1 MKTLPKHKTN
11 KPIQKI
17 DAKLNA
23 IYIQRLEKFMAL
35 VELSYELK
43 KARLL
48 SIKSFQDLTSYTK
61 NKT

>member
-1 MKTLPKHKTN
+1 MNTIPKHNTN
-11 KPIQKI
+11 KPIKKI

-43 KARLL
+43 KAPRL
-48 SIKSFQDLTSYTK
+48 TK
-61 NKT
+61 NT

>member
-1 MKTLPKHKTN
+1 MKTLPKYKTN